1 MENSNLVTPP
11 QQNLPI
17 HKRFL
22 RNLVLAGVKDYSRAF
37 QILAP
42 LSFAPM
48 SSTTTS
54 TFIALHL
61 ELNNYLPFFL
71 ENYEPN

>member
-1 MENSNLVTPP
+1 VENLNLVTPP
-11 QQNLPI
+11 QRNLPI
-17 HKRFL
+17 HKCFL
-22 RNLVLAGVKDYSRAF
+22 RNLVLIGVKGYSRAF
-37 QILAP
+37 QVLAP

-54 TFIALHL
+54 TLITLHL
-61 ELNNYLPFFL
+61 ESNNYLPFFL